1 MFQKHNLHNSSPDGE
16 ARQPLSEQRIITP
29 GVLPNPTPSLVSP
42 SPLLARS
49 TEVTAEPSS
58 LPRTPTQNI
67 DSEHALRPV
76 PTRLSFG
83 ALPPPPTAV
92 SEPTASDEQP
102 PPVVFSPPRRSSRAR
117 TVRQLYDADSGSYKP
132 PASVPE
138 DV

>member
-16 ARQPLSEQRIITP
+16 ARQPISEQRVITP

-83 ALPPPPTAV
+83 ALPPPLTAG
-92 SEPTASDEQP
+92 SEPTVSDEQP
-102 PPVVFSPPRRSSRAR
+102 PPVVFSPPRRSSRAK